1 MFTAKHIGLRAGA
14 AAVLFLLIAL
24 LAAPAAQ
31 AAASACR
38 TDPIV
43 WLSDG
48 HKVTLS
54 ANISTD
60 LALVQQ
66 VTYTLHAPIGLTVTS
81 IVHTASGLGTRE
93 GFYFYADQPAKH
105 YTTNTVVRSS
115 VRVAV
120 TANTSITV
128 QGGGNVGSTSA
139 AGTTNAGIATAL
151 TVSR

>member
-1 MFTAKHIGLRAGA
+1 MFTRTAVRLRGGGAG
-14 AAVLFLLIAL
+14 VLVLLVL
-24 LAAPAAQ
+24 LLSGRNAQ
-31 AAASACR
+31 GAASACR

-54 ANISTD
+54 ANISAD
-60 LALVQQ
+60 LSMVQQ
-66 VTYTLHAPIGLTVTS
+66 VAYTLHAPAGLTVTS
-81 IVHTASGLGTRE
+81 IVHTAGGLGTKE
-93 GFYFYADQPAKH
+93 VFYFYADQPAKH

-115 VRVAV
+115 ARVAV

-128 QGGGNVGSTSA
+128 QGGGNVGSASA
-139 AGTTNAGIATAL
+139 TGTTNAGIATAV